1 MKIIKIILIIIKI
14 LIMIVTASS
23 QNADHQIERSG
34 FVIGFNVG
42 SGFINV
48 SDDYGDVPFETTQG
62 SFSFPNLKLG
72 WMLNERT
79 ALLASFQGAIYEKD
93 GKDRSF
99 DAILPTVQYW
109 AGDRWWFSLGMGLA
123 LDTPALYEND
133 IKNEN
138 WNFGG
143 AMSIGTG
150 IELVQKQN
158 YAFDISSSILL
169 GGVKVKDI
177 ENGHRGGAVFSVTLG
192 FTWY

>member
-1 MKIIKIILIIIKI
+1 MKNIKLVLIIIKI
-14 LIMIVTASS
+14 LVSVVTATS
-23 QNADHQIERSG
+23 QNTDNQIERKG

-42 SGFINV
+42 SGFINI

-62 SFSFPNLKLG
+62 VFSFPNLKLG

-79 ALLASFQGAIYEKD
+79 ALLASFQGAMYEKD

-109 AGDRWWFSLGMGLA
+109 TSDRWWLSLGMGLA
-123 LDTPALYEND
+123 VDMPALYEDD

-143 AMSIGTG
+143 ALSIGSG
-150 IELVQKQN
+150 IELLQKQN
-158 YAFDISSSILL
+158 YALDISSSVLL
-169 GGVKVKDI
+169 GGVKVNDVVS
-177 ENGHRGGAVFSVTLG
+177 GHRGGAVFSVTLG